1 MNEDA
6 EISVIG
12 MGCMVPGADKLILG
26 EFWKVLVNGEDNVR
40 DIPLERFIY
49 DTDPDNPYKTNVKK
63 KKAGLVKR

>member
-12 MGCMVPGADKLILG
+12 MGCMVPGAEKLR

-63 KKAGLVKR
+63 KLAL